1 MAPDRIPRSVPAMKF
16 HAVFLGLAVSL
27 LSLPRLGAQNPAPGQ
42 PPATPQGTQAQE
54 AWRGFLSIDYRGG
67 RFVMPYAHIV
77 SISRASFLIDGGGKV
92 HEVTIDT
99 QGGVIARYY
108 FLESLL
114 ENNPL
119 NAAQI
124 VNARM
129 KSLGNLAEQRT
140 GEEARQVI
148 KHYPDTTHAK
158 TVEFNLT
165 HLEHLDAIFGHVT
178 RKWIDEGGR
187 GPAETLRF

>member
-1 MAPDRIPRSVPAMKF
+1 MKTLASAALFLSAFLIP
-16 HAVFLGLAVSL
+16 
-27 LSLPRLGAQNPAPGQ
+27 LSAQNPPGQ
-42 PPATPQGTQAQE
+42 PGTGQGSDGGVAE
-54 AWRGFLSIDYRGG
+54 GWRGYLSIDYQGG
-67 RFVMPYAHIV
+67 RFVIPYTRIV
-77 SISRASFLIDGGGKV
+77 SISRHSFIIDGGGKV

-99 QGGVIARYY
+99 SGGVIARYY

-124 VNARM
+124 VNTRM
-129 KSLGNLAEQRT
+129 KNLGNLAEQRT
-140 GEEARQVI
+140 GEDARQVV

-158 TVEFNLT
+158 TVEFNLSR
-165 HLEHLDAIFGHVT
+165 LEHLDAVFGHVT

>member
-1 MAPDRIPRSVPAMKF
+1 MKTSAF
-16 HAVFLGLAVSL
+16 CLGIALTVL
-27 LSLPRLGAQNPAPGQ
+27 CLPRGDAQTPGPNQ
-42 PPATPQGTQAQE
+42 PPGNPQGTQAPE
-54 AWRGFLSIDYRGG
+54 GWRGFLSIDYQGG
-67 RFVMPYAHIV
+67 RFVMPYGHIV

-99 QGGVIARYY
+99 SGGVIARYY

-124 VNARM
+124 VNTRM
-129 KSLGNLAEQRT
+129 KNLGSLAEERS
-140 GEEARQVI
+140 GESARQVI

-158 TVEFNLT
+158 TVEFNLSKM
-165 HLEHLDAIFGHVT
+165 EHLDAIFSHVT

-187 GPAETLRF
+187 GQAETLRF